1 MAVKVVS
8 DLHGATDALKREVG
22 ADDTLLLLGDL
33 VNIIDYTAM
42 DGILIEI
49 FGVEA
54 VQHVIDL
61 RGEGKVEEAREVMA
75 RRRAGREAEVGERF
89 ISLIREEYVR
99 VIDVMPPE
107 TYLILGNVDWPPMA
121 DELVSAGAVKADGAV
136 ELIDGMKVGFV
147 GGGLP
152 TPLKVAGEISEEEYN
167 AKVDGLGEVDVLC
180 SHMPPDIPE
189 LTFDTLA
196 NRHERGSVRLLEYI
210 RDVQPAK
217 VLFGHIHQPFMS
229 SMHIGRS
236 HLLNVGYFR
245 RTERAYTLSL

>member
-1 MAVKVVS
+1 MSVKVVS

-22 ADDTLLLLGDL
+22 HDDTLLLLGDL

-49 FGVEA
+49 FGAEA
-54 VQHVIDL
+54 VQQVIDL
-61 RGEGKVEEAREVMA
+61 RGEGKVEEAREVMS

-89 ISLIREEYVR
+89 VSLIHEEYQRVR
-99 VIDVMPPE
+99 DVMPSE

-121 DELVSAGAVKADGAV
+121 DELVRAGATLADGAV
-136 ELIDGMKVGFV
+136 QLIEGMKIGFV

-167 AKVDGLGEVDVLC
+167 AKLDGLGHVDVLC

-210 RDVQPAK
+210 REVQPAK
-217 VLFGHIHQPFMS
+217 VLFGHIHQPFIS
-229 SMHIGRS
+229 STHVGRS

-245 RTERAYTLSL
+245 RTERAYKLSI